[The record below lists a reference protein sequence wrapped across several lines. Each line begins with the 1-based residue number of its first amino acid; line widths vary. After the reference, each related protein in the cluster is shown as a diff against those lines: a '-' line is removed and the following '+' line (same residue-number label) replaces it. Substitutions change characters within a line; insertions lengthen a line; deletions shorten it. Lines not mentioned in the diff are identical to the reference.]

1 MKYEPGKLLR
11 NIDLTCFQHVYTP
24 RSFENAHRIFLS
36 GTPKAYALLISFF
49 ENQLQMAEQFG
60 TATKEIY
67 LKSPDKFLEPLT
79 LNALTFNEKKVE
91 LSFLLNLKI
100 KLAVSLKNSEI
111 VIDNNQLTLT
121 ITVEEIKT
129 ALDQLDQRNNNSSKG
144 FQLFKTSTHEVL
156 CTPLGDWLGLE

>member
-24 RSFENAHRIFLS
+24 RTHENPQKIFLS
-36 GTPKAYALLISFF
+36 GTPKAYSLLISFF

-79 LNALTFNEKKVE
+79 LNALKLNEKKVE
-91 LSFLLNLKI
+91 LSFLQNLKI
-100 KLAVSLKNSEI
+100 KLAVSLKQSEI
-111 VIDNNQLTLT
+111 VTDHNQLTLT
-121 ITVEEIKT
+121 ITVDELKA
-129 ALDQLDQRNNNSSKG
+129 ALDQLDQRDNNSSKG
-144 FQLFKTSTHEVL
+144 FSLFKTPSHEIL
-156 CTPLGDWLGLE
+156 CVPLGDWLGQE